1 MWSILIIGLFITMG
15 FVNKQQAALCCSRLT
30 VNVSQDGDVD
40 FIDKDDIKQL
50 LKDRGDSIV
59 GQPKSTINI
68 PELENVLNS
77 HADIANSEVSM
88 SIDGEVKI
96 NVKQRKPVI
105 RVINSNGDS
114 YYLDEQGKLMPL
126 SDKYTAKVLVVNGNI
141 LEPFASRYKYSVTDI
156 SKDSLRKLEAGN
168 SSATNTATEIKEP
181 QAQVNITNT
190 TPAESSAE
198 SKAFEGAQ
206 ALLQAG
212 KYKDAFDAFD
222 KFLQGY
228 ANSKQVPNAQYG
240 LGYAQFSLKN
250 YKAAIATQQK
260 LISQFP
266 DSLKVPDAKFNIA
279 NCQIQLSD
287 IEGAKKS
294 LRDLIAQH
302 PTSELVP
309 NAKRRLAVL
318 ESIKK

>member
-1 MWSILIIGLFITMG
+1 MRRLILMGVCLLSIS
-15 FVNKQQAALCCSRLT
+15 QWAQAALFDDKEARQQIVDLQQKTDAQNQATQASLEALKKSQQALEQRILSIENVIKSQGLMDLLSQIDRLNEDLNK
-30 VNVSQDGDVD
+30 VKGELEVAQHHIDVSQQRQKDLYADTDG
-40 FIDKDDIKQL
+40 
-50 LKDRGDSIV
+50 R
-59 GQPKSTINI
+59 
-68 PELENVLNS
+68 
-77 HADIANSEVSM
+77 
-88 SIDGEVKI
+88 
-96 NVKQRKPVI
+96 
-105 RVINSNGDS
+105 
-114 YYLDEQGKLMPL
+114 
-126 SDKYTAKVLVVNGNI
+126 
-141 LEPFASRYKYSVTDI
+141 
-156 SKDSLRKLEAGN
+156 LRKLEAGN

-222 KFLQGY
+222 KFLQAY

-302 PTSELVP
+302 PASELVP

>member
-1 MWSILIIGLFITMG
+1 MRRLILMGVCLLSIS
-15 FVNKQQAALCCSRLT
+15 QWAQAALFDDKEARQQIVDLQQKTDAQNQATQASLEALKKSQQALEQRILSIENVIKSQGLMDLLSQIDRLNEELNK
-30 VNVSQDGDVD
+30 VKGELEVAQHHIDVSQQRQKDLYADTDG
-40 FIDKDDIKQL
+40 
-50 LKDRGDSIV
+50 R
-59 GQPKSTINI
+59 
-68 PELENVLNS
+68 
-77 HADIANSEVSM
+77 
-88 SIDGEVKI
+88 
-96 NVKQRKPVI
+96 
-105 RVINSNGDS
+105 
-114 YYLDEQGKLMPL
+114 
-126 SDKYTAKVLVVNGNI
+126 
-141 LEPFASRYKYSVTDI
+141 
-156 SKDSLRKLEAGN
+156 LRKLEAGN

>member
-1 MWSILIIGLFITMG
+1 MRRMILIGVCLLSIS
-15 FVNKQQAALCCSRLT
+15 QWAQAALFDDKEARQQIVDLQQKTDAQNQATQASLEALKKSRQALEQRILSIEN
-30 VNVSQDGDVD
+30 VIKSQGLMDLLSQIDRLNEELNKVKGELEVAQHNIDVSQQRQKDLYEDTDG
-40 FIDKDDIKQL
+40 
-50 LKDRGDSIV
+50 R
-59 GQPKSTINI
+59 
-68 PELENVLNS
+68 
-77 HADIANSEVSM
+77 
-88 SIDGEVKI
+88 
-96 NVKQRKPVI
+96 
-105 RVINSNGDS
+105 
-114 YYLDEQGKLMPL
+114 
-126 SDKYTAKVLVVNGNI
+126 
-141 LEPFASRYKYSVTDI
+141 
-156 SKDSLRKLEAGN
+156 LRKLEAGN
-168 SSATNTATEIKEP
+168 SSASNIAIASENKEP
-181 QAQVNITNT
+181 QAQINNTNT

-206 ALLQAG
+206 ALLQVG
-212 KYKDAFDAFD
+212 KYKEAFDAFD

-302 PTSELVP
+302 PASELVP

>member
-1 MWSILIIGLFITMG
+1 MRRLILMGVCLLSIS
-15 FVNKQQAALCCSRLT
+15 QWAQAALFDDKEARQQIVDLQQKTDAQNQATQASLEALKKSQQALEQRILSIENVIKSQGLMDLLSQIDRL
-30 VNVSQDGDVD
+30 NEELN
-40 FIDKDDIKQL
+40 KIK
-50 LKDRGDSIV
+50 G
-59 GQPKSTINI
+59 
-68 PELENVLNS
+68 ELEVAQHHIDLS
-77 HADIANSEVSM
+77 QQRQKDLYADT
-88 SIDGEVKI
+88 DG
-96 NVKQRKPVI
+96 R
-105 RVINSNGDS
+105 
-114 YYLDEQGKLMPL
+114 
-126 SDKYTAKVLVVNGNI
+126 
-141 LEPFASRYKYSVTDI
+141 
-156 SKDSLRKLEAGN
+156 LRKLEAGN

-181 QAQVNITNT
+181 QAQVNSANT

-302 PTSELVP
+302 LTSELVP

>member
-1 MWSILIIGLFITMG
+1 MRRLILIGVCLLSIS
-15 FVNKQQAALCCSRLT
+15 QWAQAALFDDKEARQQIVDLQQKTDAQNQATQASLEALKKSQQALEQRILSIENVIKSQGLMDLLSQIDRL
-30 VNVSQDGDVD
+30 NEELN
-40 FIDKDDIKQL
+40 KIK
-50 LKDRGDSIV
+50 G
-59 GQPKSTINI
+59 
-68 PELENVLNS
+68 ELEVAQHHIDLS
-77 HADIANSEVSM
+77 QQRQKDLYADT
-88 SIDGEVKI
+88 DG
-96 NVKQRKPVI
+96 R
-105 RVINSNGDS
+105 
-114 YYLDEQGKLMPL
+114 
-126 SDKYTAKVLVVNGNI
+126 
-141 LEPFASRYKYSVTDI
+141 
-156 SKDSLRKLEAGN
+156 LRKLEAGN

-181 QAQVNITNT
+181 QAQVNSANT

>member
-1 MWSILIIGLFITMG
+1 MRRLILIVVCLLSIS
-15 FVNKQQAALCCSRLT
+15 QWAQAALFDDKEARQQIVDLQQKTDAQNQATQASLEALKKSQQALEQRILSIENVIKSQGLMDLLSQIDRL
-30 VNVSQDGDVD
+30 NEELN
-40 FIDKDDIKQL
+40 KIK
-50 LKDRGDSIV
+50 G
-59 GQPKSTINI
+59 
-68 PELENVLNS
+68 ELEVAQ
-77 HADIANSEVSM
+77 HH
-88 SIDGEVKI
+88 IDLSQ
-96 NVKQRKPVI
+96 QRQKDLYV
-105 RVINSNGDS
+105 D
-114 YYLDEQGKLMPL
+114 
-126 SDKYTAKVLVVNGNI
+126 
-141 LEPFASRYKYSVTDI
+141 TDGR
-156 SKDSLRKLEAGN
+156 LRKLEAGN

-181 QAQVNITNT
+181 QAQVNSANT

-302 PTSELVP
+302 PASELVP

>member
-1 MWSILIIGLFITMG
+1 MRRLILMGVCLLSIS
-15 FVNKQQAALCCSRLT
+15 QWAQAALFDDKEARQQIVDLQQKTDAQNQATQASLEALKKSQQALEQRILSIENVIKSQGLMDLLSQIDRLNEELNK
-30 VNVSQDGDVD
+30 VKGELEVAQHHIDVSQQRQKDLYADTDG
-40 FIDKDDIKQL
+40 
-50 LKDRGDSIV
+50 R
-59 GQPKSTINI
+59 
-68 PELENVLNS
+68 
-77 HADIANSEVSM
+77 
-88 SIDGEVKI
+88 
-96 NVKQRKPVI
+96 
-105 RVINSNGDS
+105 
-114 YYLDEQGKLMPL
+114 
-126 SDKYTAKVLVVNGNI
+126 
-141 LEPFASRYKYSVTDI
+141 
-156 SKDSLRKLEAGN
+156 LRKLEAGN

-181 QAQVNITNT
+181 QAQFNSTNT

>member
-1 MWSILIIGLFITMG
+1 MTLHSVAPWECGLVCG
-15 FVNKQQAALCCSRLT
+15 A
-30 VNVSQDGDVD
+30 VSQQRQKDLYADTDG
-40 FIDKDDIKQL
+40 
-50 LKDRGDSIV
+50 R
-59 GQPKSTINI
+59 
-68 PELENVLNS
+68 
-77 HADIANSEVSM
+77 
-88 SIDGEVKI
+88 
-96 NVKQRKPVI
+96 
-105 RVINSNGDS
+105 
-114 YYLDEQGKLMPL
+114 
-126 SDKYTAKVLVVNGNI
+126 
-141 LEPFASRYKYSVTDI
+141 
-156 SKDSLRKLEAGN
+156 LRKLEAGN

-181 QAQVNITNT
+181 QAQFNSTNT
-190 TPAESSAE
+190 TPAESTAE

-260 LISQFP
+260 LMSQFP

>member
-1 MWSILIIGLFITMG
+1 MRKLILISVYLLSVSPFAHAALFDDKEARQQIVDLQQKTEAQ
-15 FVNKQQAALCCSRLT
+15 NQATQTALDALKKSQQALEQRILSIENVIKSQGLMDLLSQIDRLNEELNK
-30 VNVSQDGDVD
+30 VKG
-40 FIDKDDIKQL
+40 
-50 LKDRGDSIV
+50 
-59 GQPKSTINI
+59 
-68 PELENVLNS
+68 ELEVAQHHIDVAQQRQKDLY
-77 HADIANSEVSM
+77 ADT
-88 SIDGEVKI
+88 DG
-96 NVKQRKPVI
+96 R
-105 RVINSNGDS
+105 
-114 YYLDEQGKLMPL
+114 
-126 SDKYTAKVLVVNGNI
+126 
-141 LEPFASRYKYSVTDI
+141 
-156 SKDSLRKLEAGN
+156 LRKLEAGN
-168 SSATNTATEIKEP
+168 SPATNTATEIKEP
-181 QAQVNITNT
+181 QAQINSTNT
-190 TPAESSAE
+190 TPAESSPE

-212 KYKDAFDAFD
+212 KYKEAFDAFD

-260 LISQFP
+260 LIAQFP
-266 DSLKVPDAKFNIA
+266 DSAKVPDAKFNIA

-294 LRDLIAQH
+294 LRELIAQH
-302 PTSELVP
+302 PSSDLIP

>member
-1 MWSILIIGLFITMG
+1 MRRLILMGVCLLSIS
-15 FVNKQQAALCCSRLT
+15 QWAQAALFDDKEARQQIVDLQQKTDAQNQATQASLEALKKSQQALEQRILSIENVIKSQGLMDLLSQIDRLNEELNK
-30 VNVSQDGDVD
+30 VKGELEVAQHHIDVSQQRQKDLYADTDG
-40 FIDKDDIKQL
+40 
-50 LKDRGDSIV
+50 R
-59 GQPKSTINI
+59 
-68 PELENVLNS
+68 
-77 HADIANSEVSM
+77 
-88 SIDGEVKI
+88 
-96 NVKQRKPVI
+96 
-105 RVINSNGDS
+105 
-114 YYLDEQGKLMPL
+114 
-126 SDKYTAKVLVVNGNI
+126 
-141 LEPFASRYKYSVTDI
+141 
-156 SKDSLRKLEAGN
+156 LRKLEAGN

-181 QAQVNITNT
+181 QAQVNSTNT